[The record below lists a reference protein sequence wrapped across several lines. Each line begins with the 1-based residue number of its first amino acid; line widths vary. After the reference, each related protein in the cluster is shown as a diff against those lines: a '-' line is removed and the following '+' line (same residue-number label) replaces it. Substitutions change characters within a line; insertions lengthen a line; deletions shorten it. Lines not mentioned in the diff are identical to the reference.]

1 MLDYIKLFIKDPNA
15 MKSDFPKL
23 NLREEKENFLEK
35 IYRTGKLKNL
45 DIKITYEGIW
55 IHNSLCKFIHTR
67 YAAID
72 LLSEYFDRD
81 ISSANVYAFEFG
93 ESIQV
98 EYNPTA
104 YISCLGTLSYLNK
117 HEYGK
122 DIKYNGLAY
131 NNNIRDSKFYEKVL
145 EIKKKKK
152 KDLAD
157 IPTEIFEKFFLRY
170 EIRYKKG
177 VNKKFQKKL
186 SKFFNEKELKA
197 YMFYDKKM
205 FNYLVNLWGEVYH
218 KIYKKNKFV
227 IKKNLNMT

>member
-1 MLDYIKLFIKDPNA
+1 
-15 MKSDFPKL
+15 
-23 NLREEKENFLEK
+23 
-35 IYRTGKLKNL
+35 
-45 DIKITYEGIW
+45 
-55 IHNSLCKFIHTR
+55 
-67 YAAID
+67 
-72 LLSEYFDRD
+72 
-81 ISSANVYAFEFG
+81 
-93 ESIQV
+93 
-98 EYNPTA
+98 
-104 YISCLGTLSYLNK
+104 LNK
-117 HEYGK
+117 YEYGK

-131 NNNIRDSKFYEKVL
+131 NNNIRDAKFYEKVL

-186 SKFFNEKELKA
+186 SSFFNKKELKA

-205 FNYLVNLWGEVYH
+205 LNYLVNLWGEVYH